1 MLEHDVQTLS
11 ALHLSSRQSMDVHL
25 MLSSPCFHNVTSVS
39 HRALY
44 STSVKKKGRAL
55 HKPKESG
62 ADGAYELDGKT
73 VSSLLPP

>member
-55 HKPKESG
+55 HKPKES
-62 ADGAYELDGKT
+62 AGAYALDGKT
-73 VSSLLPP
+73 ISSLLPP